1 MKKNKIFLIV
11 GIVVVVI
18 LILILI
24 NKLLILNNFKSEV
37 RNLNLENIFD
47 ETINV
52 VNYNEIK
59 SDEIFNY
66 EELTMK
72 NYFKEYKEN
81 VNNSNMR
88 VKYDAKGKVES
99 FYSIDKIQQYIDM
112 LNLNSF
118 KLYIEEDSNNYN
130 FNTEESTKNYLK
142 DKKIEN
148 DIDLLNYVKNNY
160 YVKNN
165 IFMNTETIKNNFLI
179 NSFVEV
185 TLTDFKNITLIDG
198 RISGYIINVP
208 STKAKEIHILDNDV
222 QYIITLSGDSI
233 TNSDFIMEL
242 LETIKV

>member
-81 VNNSNMR
+81 VNNSSTYRSNAKPGSMMSKANM
-88 VKYDAKGKVES
+88 VKD
-99 FYSIDKIQQYIDM
+99 
-112 LNLNSF
+112 
-118 KLYIEEDSNNYN
+118 
-130 FNTEESTKNYLK
+130 FNE
-142 DKKIEN
+142 
-148 DIDLLNYVKNNY
+148 KNN
-160 YVKNN
+160 
-165 IFMNTETIKNNFLI
+165 
-179 NSFVEV
+179 
-185 TLTDFKNITLIDG
+185 
-198 RISGYIINVP
+198 R
-208 STKAKEIHILDNDV
+208 
-222 QYIITLSGDSI
+222 
-233 TNSDFIMEL
+233 
-242 LETIKV
+242 

>member
-118 KLYIEEDSNNYN
+118 KLYIEEDSNDYN
-130 FNTEESTKNYLK
+130 FNTEESMKDYLK

-185 TLTDFKNITLIDG
+185 TLPDFKNITLIDG

>member
-18 LILILI
+18 LVLILI

-81 VNNSNMR
+81 VNNPNMR
-88 VKYDAKGKVES
+88 VKYDAKGNVES
-99 FYSIDKIQQYIDM
+99 FYAIDKTQQYIDM

-118 KLYIEEDSNNYN
+118 KLYIEEDSNDYN
-130 FNTEESTKNYLK
+130 FNTEESMKDYLK

-160 YVKNN
+160 YIKNN
-165 IFMNTETIKNNFLI
+165 IFMNRETIKNNFLI

-185 TLTDFKNITLIDG
+185 TLPDFKNITLIDG

-233 TNSDFIMEL
+233 TNSEFIMEL